1 MTCEPIRSIFGA
13 DGSDRAKPPRE
24 GVTLIEIMLVLALL
38 VVIGAVAAPMLEG
51 SLARAKLE
59 QSGELVRAAWT
70 KARLSASESGETR
83 VFRFEQNGARYQI
96 LALGEL
102 LLPENSTLSVDD
114 TPERDVSDLLRL
126 GEARL
131 PDGVVFAKGEVS
143 ASAQVAALL
152 GETAVT
158 GWSAPILF
166 RPDGTTSDATLVLAN
181 SAQQTIVVTLRGLTG
196 VSRVSDESSEVVR

>member
-1 MTCEPIRSIFGA
+1 MTCETIRSVLDA
-13 DGSDRAKPPRE
+13 DGSDRAKSLPR

-59 QSGELVRAAWT
+59 QSAELVRAAWT
-70 KARLSASESGETR
+70 KARLSASQSGATR

-96 LALGEL
+96 LSLDDL
-102 LLPENSTLSVDD
+102 LLPENSTLTLDD

-131 PDGVVFAKGEVS
+131 PDGVVFVEGEVS

-152 GETAVT
+152 GETAAT

-181 SAQQTIVVTLRGLTG
+181 DAQQTIEVTLRGLTG
-196 VSRVSDESSEVVR
+196 VSRVSDEASEVGR